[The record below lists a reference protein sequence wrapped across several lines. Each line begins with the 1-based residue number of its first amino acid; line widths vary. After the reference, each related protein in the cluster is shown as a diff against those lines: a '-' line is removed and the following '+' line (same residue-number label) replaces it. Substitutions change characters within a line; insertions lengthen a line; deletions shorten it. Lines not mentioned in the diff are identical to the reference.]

1 MQQASSSSRNTSLKR
16 GVGRALTYAT
26 VGAWSLFTVFFVVWI
41 VIASLKKTRDLFS
54 EPWSLPSNP
63 VWGNYVKT
71 WVSSHF
77 GDYFLNS
84 LWVVSISVFML
95 LVVCVPAAYVLAR
108 ARFRGRE
115 ALANFFILGMGVPIP
130 LLFVP
135 LVVIMTTLRM
145 GDSLSGLSVV
155 YVALSVPFTIYV
167 LMGFFASLPGE
178 IESAAIIDGC
188 SDFQTF
194 WHVMM
199 PLAMPGIATVAILNF
214 VGLWNEYQ
222 LSLVLINSPEN
233 RTLSLGIYSLISSM
247 QYSGGDW
254 PGLFAGITIVMV
266 PTIIMFVAMSERM
279 ISGITMGGVK

>member
-1 MQQASSSSRNTSLKR
+1 MGRLKPSGFTGRMTAYASLS
-16 GVGRALTYAT
+16 
-26 VGAWSLFTVFFVVWI
+26 AWVLFTVFFVVW
-41 VIASLKKTRDLFS
+41 VILASLKKTRNLYNDPFGIPLD
-54 EPWSLPSNP
+54 PA
-63 VWGNYVKT
+63 WGNYAKT

-84 LWVVSISVFML
+84 LLVVSISVL
-95 LVVCVPAAYVLAR
+95 LLLMVCVPAAYVLAR

-115 ALANFFILGMGVPIP
+115 SLTQLFVLGMGVPLP

-135 LVVIMTTLRM
+135 LVVIMTNLRL
-145 GDSLSGLSVV
+145 GDSLSGLTVV
-155 YVALSVPFTIYV
+155 YVALSIPFTIYV
-167 LMGFFASLPGE
+167 LLGFFASLPSE

-194 WHVMM
+194 WHIMM
-199 PLAMPGIATVAILNF
+199 PLAMPGIATVAIINF

-254 PGLFAGITIVMV
+254 PALFAGITIVMV
-266 PTIIMFVAMSERM
+266 PTILMFIVASERM
-279 ISGITMGGVK
+279 IGGITMGGVK

>member
-1 MQQASSSSRNTSLKR
+1 MKKNIALPAAKKILFLGRSLAYAI
-16 GVGRALTYAT
+16 VGS
-26 VGAWSLFTVFFVVWI
+26 WSLFTVFFVVWI
-41 VIASLKKTRDLFS
+41 VFASLKKTRDLFS
-54 EPWSLPSNP
+54 DPWSPPLHPAF
-63 VWGNYVKT
+63 GNYVKT

-77 GDYFLNS
+77 GDYLLNS
-84 LWVVSISVFML
+84 IVVVSISVIL
-95 LVVCVPAAYVLAR
+95 LLIVSVPAAYVLAR
-108 ARFRGRE
+108 AKFRGRNW
-115 ALANFFILGMGVPIP
+115 LVNFFVFGMGVPIP

-135 LVVIMTTLRM
+135 LVLIMTTLRL
-145 GDSLSGLSVV
+145 GDTLSGLSLV
-155 YVALSVPFTIYV
+155 YIALSIPFSIYV
-167 LMGFFASLPGE
+167 LMGFFSSLPSE

-222 LSLVLINSPEN
+222 LSMVLINSPEN

-254 PGLFAGITIVMV
+254 AGLFAGVAIVMV
-266 PTIIMFVAMSERM
+266 PTIIMFIVMSERM